1 MRINNKNL
9 ITLTAL
15 TLGISFGFGVFHTD
29 AQTMPTNENSVMYTL
44 ASENYKLIT
53 IKKGDTLFSLAK
65 KYKTT
70 ITILKKMNNLK
81 SDKIV
86 IGKKLKVPTGAT
98 SGKLSLKLQKGFAL
112 EQEEP
117 GKSILLY
124 QKDTTYFA
132 RIEVLDSKVNMNVV
146 KKEASEYLKATG
158 KVHVMNSNQ
167 AHPFYKGAVFYLH
180 ASNSKVSQNL
190 VVKKIDGK
198 LVKFTIHFANKEQSE
213 GITPYMIDILST
225 AKF

>member
-1 MRINNKNL
+1 MRKNNKNL

-44 ASENYKLIT
+44 ASENYKVIT

-70 ITILKKMNNLK
+70 ITTLKKMNNLK
-81 SDKIV
+81 SDKII

-132 RIEVLDSKVNMNVV
+132 RIEVLDSKASMNLV

-158 KVHVMNSNQ
+158 KVHVMDPNQ
-167 AHPFYKGAVFYLH
+167 AHPFYKNAVFYLH

>member
-1 MRINNKNL
+1 MRKNNKNL

-15 TLGISFGFGVFHTD
+15 TLGISFGFGIFHTD

-81 SDKIV
+81 SDKII

-132 RIEVLDSKVNMNVV
+132 RIEVLDSKASMNLV

-158 KVHVMNSNQ
+158 KVHVMDPNQ

-225 AKF
+225 VKF

>member
-1 MRINNKNL
+1 MGKMNKSFL
-9 ITLTAL
+9 TLTAL
-15 TLGISFGFGVFHTD
+15 TLGLSFGFGSFHTD
-29 AQTMPTNENSVMYTL
+29 AQTMTTNEKSVMYTM
-44 ASENYKLIT
+44 ANEDYKLIT
-53 IKKGDTLFSLAK
+53 IKKGDTLYSLAK

-70 ITILKKMNNLK
+70 VANLKKMNNLK
-81 SDKIV
+81 SDKI
-86 IGKKLKVPTGAT
+86 ISGKKLKVPNAAT

-124 QKDTTYFA
+124 QKNTTYFA
-132 RIEVLDSKVNMNVV
+132 RIEVLDSKANMNLV
-146 KKEASEYLKATG
+146 KKEATEYLKSTG
-158 KVHVMNSNQ
+158 KVQVMNPNQ

-198 LVKFTIHFANKEQSE
+198 LVKFTIHFENKEESE

>member
-1 MRINNKNL
+1 
-9 ITLTAL
+9 
-15 TLGISFGFGVFHTD
+15 
-29 AQTMPTNENSVMYTL
+29 
-44 ASENYKLIT
+44 
-53 IKKGDTLFSLAK
+53 
-65 KYKTT
+65 
-70 ITILKKMNNLK
+70 MNNLK
-81 SDKIV
+81 SDKIM
-86 IGKKLKVPTGAT
+86 IGKKFKVPTGAT

-132 RIEVLDSKVNMNVV
+132 RIEVLDSNANMHLV

-158 KVHVMNSNQ
+158 KVHVMDPNQ
-167 AHPFYKGAVFYLH
+167 AHSFYKGAVFYLH

>member
-1 MRINNKNL
+1 MRKINKNL

-29 AQTMPTNENSVMYTL
+29 AQTKPTNENSVMYTL
-44 ASENYKLIT
+44 ARENYKLIT

-81 SDKIV
+81 SDKIM
-86 IGKKLKVPTGAT
+86 IGKKFKVPTGAT
-98 SGKLSLKLQKGFAL
+98 SDKLSLKLQKGFAL